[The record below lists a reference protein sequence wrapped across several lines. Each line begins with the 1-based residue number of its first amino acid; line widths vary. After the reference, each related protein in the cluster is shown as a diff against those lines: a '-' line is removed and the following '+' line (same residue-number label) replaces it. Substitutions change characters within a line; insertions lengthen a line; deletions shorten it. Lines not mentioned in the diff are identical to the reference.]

1 MLLEMDNS
9 ELLLLLESPD
19 ALKDKIDEALAV
31 LSQHVGGEEQ
41 EGMESQPM
49 ANGSTPVAVA

>member
-1 MLLEMDNS
+1 MDNS

-19 ALKDKIDEALAV
+19 ALVDKIDEALAV

-41 EGMESQPM
+41 GGMESQPM